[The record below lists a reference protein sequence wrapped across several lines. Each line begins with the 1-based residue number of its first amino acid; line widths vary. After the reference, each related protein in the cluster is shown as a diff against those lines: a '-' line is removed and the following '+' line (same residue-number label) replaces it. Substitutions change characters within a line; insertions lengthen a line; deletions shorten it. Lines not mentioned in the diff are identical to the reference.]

1 MVKQVTTKF
10 KLDYEAIGEMAFD
23 VVDETVVAVANR
35 AGLDFDR
42 DIIWTDRPHGAVWAA
57 TFEARRLN
65 AKENTLM
72 KAAFSQ

>member
-10 KLDYEAIGEMAFD
+10 KLDYDAIGHMVNG
-23 VVDETVVAVANR
+23 VVDDAVLAAVER
-35 AGLDFDR
+35 AGEGFEGDL
-42 DIIWTDRPHGAVWAA
+42 IWTDRPHGAVWAT

>member
-10 KLDYEAIGEMAFD
+10 KLDYEAIGKMAFD

-35 AGLDFDR
+35 AGLDFDG
-42 DIIWTDRPHGAVWAA
+42 DIIWTDRPHGAVWAT
-57 TFEARRLN
+57 TFKARRLN

>member
-10 KLDYEAIGEMAFD
+10 KLDYEAIGKMSMQA
-23 VVDETVVAVANR
+23 VDDAVLAAVDR
-35 AGLDFDR
+35 AGEGFEG
-42 DIIWTDRPHGAVWAA
+42 DIIWTDRPHGAVWAT

>member
-10 KLDYEAIGEMAFD
+10 ELDYEAIGKMVFD

-35 AGLDFDR
+35 AGLDFDG
-42 DIIWTDRPHGAVWAA
+42 DIIWTDRPHGAVWAT
-57 TFEARRLN
+57 TFAARRLN